1 MPKRNPKTFVSAK
14 GKERRDSGSPSGVR
28 CPLCHM
34 VFESD
39 VGIRRHTIRYHEM
52 LWHKNGPPT
61 RLSPVELSDWK
72 QKVKLQ
78 QMNSKQRAAWRTKMD
93 RENLEELEN
102 AFLELAQTPVAAA
115 SEGPSGDAINLR
127 SVTSQPPVPDDLVG
141 EVAELDLM
149 EGVLP
154 PPPQLPVFPL
164 APAPIAEEGWN
175 VLTDFFCPED
185 GDIATEFNWRM
196 PPRRDNATLEIRK
209 VFVIPDV
216 GTDQGAQTEE
226 LARHFFYIFFIK
238 IFKGLHTAIMATRC
252 SPNAIGI
259 QVSPL
264 CSGLMPPPIGF
275 SYGEI
280 AAKVLE
286 WDRLTTGG
294 VVERLLVESGGTF
307 SETDRRQLQVIV
319 ASCIIGMRTF
329 ARGLQDR
336 YEQMISSPMAGS
348 AQALV
353 SGLVDEAALRSFNDV
368 ETVFQLPLHSRIEE
382 DSVGWSSSGE

>member
-175 VLTDFFCPED
+175 VLTDFFRPED
-185 GDIATEFNWRM
+185 GDIATEFNWRT
-196 PPRRDNATLEIRK
+196 PPRRDNATLEIRE

-226 LARHFFYIFFIK
+226 PARH
-238 IFKGLHTAIMATRC
+238 
-252 SPNAIGI
+252 AIGI

-307 SETDRRQLQVIV
+307 SETDRRQLEVIV

-382 DSVGWSSSGE
+382 DSVGWSSGGE